1 MSEQIVLTSDRQRK
15 MFLENYYEEN
25 SPWELIRED
34 EEIGLNFYRVTFPD
48 GSFITAMDSYWDAYQ
63 APIFTL
69 TQPGF
74 EYFPSWTT
82 QGELFS
88 HLRKVAGKKN
98 TKSS

>member
-1 MSEQIVLTSDRQRK
+1 MSEPIVLTNDRQRK
-15 MFLENYYEEN
+15 EFLENYYLEN
-25 SPWELIRED
+25 GPWKLIRED
-34 EEIGLNFYRVTFPD
+34 EEVGLNFYRVTFPD